1 MLWTRRVFVQVGA
14 VAAGAAVLG
23 WSQREALSKLLDPP
37 RAPENLLSA
46 EELNEIVAVAD
57 TLFEP
62 DDEQERGELEKTM
75 RWWAE
80 GRVTR
85 GPHLDVYKAGLA
97 ALATTLTDRRESL
110 AALGPADRKALITP
124 LVAGEEKGP
133 FKVLTDE
140 ILEGI
145 YSSAIGWRSL
155 GYTTFPGVPSGPLE
169 YTTRPHGPAR
179 VVATA

>member
-97 ALATTLTDRRESL
+97 ALATTRKVGGASFAELSTAE
-110 AALGPADRKALITP
+110 RKASIKP
-124 LVAGEEKGP
+124 LLAHDEKSP
-133 FKVLTDE
+133 FKLFAD
-140 ILEGI
+140 
-145 YSSAIGWRSL
+145 
-155 GYTTFPGVPSGPLE
+155 
-169 YTTRPHGPAR
+169 
-179 VVATA
+179 